1 MQEVLTFI
9 ENKKQEFADLPLFE
23 FMRDKS
29 IDPRQRLSWA
39 PYAAPFIMNFG
50 EMNKYVFRDEPT
62 SDPIQAI
69 INKHSYEDDHHW
81 LWFLEDFKQLG
92 IDQSLK
98 LSEALRFLWGEET
111 EISRWLVY
119 QLYKFTLQADS
130 LQKLIVIEV
139 IEATGNVMFSVAA
152 DIGKEIKAIT
162 QKEFL
167 YFANFHLNVETG
179 HTTGSPGIE
188 EFIQEIQLTE
198 KTRQEAFEIVEQ
210 VFDVFTK
217 FTHELLVHAKKDK
230 IGQALKVR

>member
-1 MQEVLTFI
+1 MKQVIKFI

-39 PYAAPFIMNFG
+39 SYAAPFIMNFG

-81 LWFLEDFKQLG
+81 LWFLEDFKHLG

-119 QLYKFTLQADS
+119 QLYKYILQADS

-152 DIGKEIKAIT
+152 DIGKEMKAIT

-217 FTHELLVHAKKDK
+217 FTHELLVHAKKSK
-230 IGQALKVR
+230 IEQVKY